1 MDSDWRPCEVLDT
14 VRRHLSSG
22 AFDHKHLI
30 DRVDLVDRDVL
41 VVLRGVLNDD
51 RCYGVRFSL
60 ASMPYGPNTGGVC
73 ESVER
78 WAREVGWDLD
88 EAIGTREV
96 DHAARRVGPYGVV
109 LLRWWPGDRWSR

>member
-1 MDSDWRPCEVLDT
+1 MDSHWTPCEVVDT

-30 DRVDLVDRDVL
+30 DRVDLADEDVL
-41 VVLRGVLNDD
+41 VVLRGVLDDD
-51 RCYGVRFSL
+51 RRYGVRFSL
-60 ASMPYGPNTGGVC
+60 ASVPYGPSTGEVC
-73 ESVER
+73 ESVEG
-78 WAREVGWDLD
+78 WAREVGWVLD

-96 DHAARRVGPYGVV
+96 DHAEHLVGPDGVV